1 MKQKIN
7 IGTDIIEVDRFR
19 KKPIR
24 KNRKFYSSIFTKLEL
39 KHCQNYSDVYP
50 HLAGIFAAKEAVVK
64 CVDLPL
70 KLTDIE
76 ISWNKN
82 GKPLVVIIHSKK
94 NNVHISISHTKSLA
108 IAIAVNLMLNL

>member
-39 KHCQNYSDVYP
+39 KHCQNYSDIYP

-76 ISWNKN
+76 VSWNKN
-82 GKPLVVIIHSKK
+82 GKPLVTIHSKK
-94 NNVHISISHTKSLA
+94 NNVYISISHTESLA
-108 IAIAVNLMLNL
+108 IAVAVNLMLNL

>member
-24 KNRKFYSSIFTKLEL
+24 KNRKFYASIFTKLEL
-39 KHCQNYSDVYP
+39 KHCQNYSDIYP
-50 HLAGIFAAKEAVVK
+50 HLAGIFSAKEAVIK

-70 KLTDIE
+70 KLADIE
-76 ISWNKN
+76 VSWDKN
-82 GKPLVVIIHSKK
+82 GRPLVIINSKK

-108 IAIAVNLMLNL
+108 IAVAVNLMLNL